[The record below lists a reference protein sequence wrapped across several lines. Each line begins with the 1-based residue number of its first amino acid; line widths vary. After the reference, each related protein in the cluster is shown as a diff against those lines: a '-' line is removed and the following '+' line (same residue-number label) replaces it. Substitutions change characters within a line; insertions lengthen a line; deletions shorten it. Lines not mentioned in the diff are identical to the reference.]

1 MIQHTEIC
9 DKELKKTIK
18 KNEIIFGGNLS
29 LKIYGH
35 LNCKSGKRMK
45 KENRVF
51 FQSEWE
57 AINQG
62 FRPCGNC
69 MNKEY
74 KKWKNGSI

>member
-1 MIQHTEIC
+1 MIQHIEIG

-18 KNEIIFGGNLS
+18 QNEITFGGNLS
-29 LKIYGH
+29 LKIYGR

-51 FQSEWE
+51 FQSERE

-62 FRPCGNC
+62 FRPCVNC